1 MWNLAALTLAVGLLV
16 GCSTEAQ
23 RLAECEAKGI
33 SRDTC
38 YLAEQ
43 NRQSGI
49 NDAALKQ
56 SLENARNATKP

>member
-1 MWNLAALTLAVGLLV
+1 MWNLAALMLVVGILA

-23 RLAECEAKGI
+23 RMAQCEAKGI

-38 YLAEQ
+38 YLSEQ
-43 NRQSGI
+43 NRQQGI

-56 SLENARNATKP
+56 ALENAKAQQKP